1 MTARVLV
8 TGADGFVGRA
18 VCPVLSDEG
27 FAVRAAVRRADDVT
41 ARLPC
46 EEVVAVGD
54 IGSVT
59 VPAEAFAGVDA
70 VVHLA
75 GRAHVLKETAED
87 PRAEFRRVNA
97 FGTEHLARMAAS
109 AGARRFVYTSSIG
122 VNGRTTH
129 GRAFDE
135 EDPPSPHNAYAAS
148 KWEAERALRRVAAET
163 GLEVVVL
170 RPPLMYGPHVKANFL
185 RLMKLV
191 DRGLPLPLGSVH
203 NRRSLLYVYNLAGAI
218 AACIDR
224 PEAAGETFLISD
236 GEDVST
242 PELVR
247 RIARALGRK
256 SRLLPFP
263 PRLMRAAA
271 RLAGK
276 QAMVE
281 QLLDPL
287 VIDGGRI
294 QHHLGW
300 RPPYTMAE
308 GLEETARWFDGRP
321 RNG

>member
-1 MTARVLV
+1 MLV

-18 VCPVLSDEG
+18 VCPILSDKG
-27 FAVRAAVRRADDVT
+27 FAVRAAVRRVNEHA

-46 EEVVAVGD
+46 EGVVAVGD
-54 IGSVT
+54 IGT
-59 VPAEAFAGVDA
+59 VSAEAFDGVDA

-75 GRAHVLKETAED
+75 GRAHVLRETAED

-109 AGARRFVYTSSIG
+109 AGAKRFVYISSIG
-122 VNGRTTH
+122 VH
-129 GRAFDE
+129 GRVTRDRPFDE

-148 KWEAERALRRVAAET
+148 KWEGERALHRVAAET
-163 GLEVVVL
+163 GLEAVVL
-170 RPPLMYGPHVKANFL
+170 RPPLMYGPQVKANFL
-185 RLMKLV
+185 RLMEV
-191 DRGLPLPLGSVH
+191 VVRGLPLPFGSVR
-203 NRRSLLYVYNLAGAI
+203 NNRSLLYVYNLADAI
-218 AACIDR
+218 AACVER

-247 RIARALGRK
+247 RISRALGRT

-281 QLLDPL
+281 QLVDSL

-294 QHHLGW
+294 KHVLGW
-300 RPPYTMAE
+300 RPPYTVEE
-308 GLEETARWFDGRP
+308 GLEETARWFDGKP